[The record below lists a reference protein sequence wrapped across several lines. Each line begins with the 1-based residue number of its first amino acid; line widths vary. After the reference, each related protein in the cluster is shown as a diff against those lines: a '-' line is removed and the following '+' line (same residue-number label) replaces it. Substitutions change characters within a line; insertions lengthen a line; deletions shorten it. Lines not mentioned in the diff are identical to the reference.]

1 MAKKANETD
10 PQVPAPSGGGE
21 INLLVVEDE
30 PHLVESIARRL
41 SEEGY
46 TVDVARDGEEGYQLA
61 LSKRYHIIVLDLLL
75 PRKDGLKVLR
85 DLRRNKVQSMVLILT
100 AKSTIEDRVEGLRA
114 GADDYLTKPFAIV
127 ELLARVETLLR
138 RQGLVEN
145 AILQVGDLELDTA
158 TRTARRANKT
168 IHLTTKEYL
177 LLEVLMR
184 NRNRIMTRRAIAEQV
199 WGYTFDT
206 GTNLVDVYI
215 NYLRKSVDSGFPKR
229 LIHTVRGVG
238 FVLKEE

>member
-1 MAKKANETD
+1 MAKKTINTEPATSAAQTD
-10 PQVPAPSGGGE
+10 IS
-21 INLLVVEDE
+21 ILVIEDE

-46 TVDVARDGEEGYQLA
+46 VVDTSRDGEEGYQLA
-61 LSKRYHIIVLDLLL
+61 LSKRYHIIILDLLL
-75 PRKDGLKVLR
+75 PRKDGLKILR
-85 DLRRNKVQSMVLILT
+85 DLRRNKVQSMILILT
-100 AKSTIEDRVEGLRA
+100 AKSTVEDRVEGLRT
-114 GADDYLTKPFAIV
+114 GADDYLAKPFAV
-127 ELLARVETLLR
+127 MELIARVETLLR
-138 RQGLVEN
+138 RQGLVQSS
-145 AILQVGDLELDTA
+145 ILQVADLELDTI

-177 LLEVLMR
+177 LLELLMR
-184 NRNRIMTRRAIAEQV
+184 NKNRILTRRTIAEQV

-215 NYLRKSVDSGFPKR
+215 NYLRKSVDNNFPKR
-229 LIHTVRGVG
+229 LIYTVRGVG

>member
-1 MAKKANETD
+1 MPKKITSNED
-10 PQVPAPSGGGE
+10 GASLPDGE
-21 INLLVVEDE
+21 INILVIEDE

-46 TVDVARDGEEGYQLA
+46 IVDTARDGEEGYQLA
-61 LSKRYHIIVLDLLL
+61 LSKRYHVIILDLLL
-75 PRKDGLKVLR
+75 PRKDGLRVLR

-100 AKSTIEDRVEGLRA
+100 ARSTVEDRVEGLRT
-114 GADDYLTKPFAIV
+114 GADDYMAKPFAV
-127 ELLARVETLLR
+127 MELIARVETLLR
-138 RQGLVEN
+138 RQGLVQSS
-145 AILQVGDLELDTA
+145 ILQVADLELDTT
-158 TRTARRANKT
+158 TRIAHRASKT

-177 LLEVLMR
+177 LLELLMR
-184 NRNRIMTRRAIAEQV
+184 NKNRILTRRTIAEQV

-215 NYLRKSVDSGFPKR
+215 NYLRKSVDNGFPKR
-229 LIHTVRGVG
+229 LIYTVRGVG